1 MYLIMKYLKNE
12 FFVIFFG
19 FNYSK
24 LCNAIK
30 HRQSK
35 HQKSLKSFVYMVLA
49 KFENKNLINN

>member
-1 MYLIMKYLKNE
+1 MKYLKNE